1 MNFIQR
7 DEYALFP
14 CKCDPIHVGH
24 IVQIKRLLKTHKYVI
39 IDIYDYDSRVMPVE
53 EVEEVINEVMCGCE
67 MKRIRFRT
75 HKTSYAKS
83 SYEAIYIYH
92 IVTGNKAVYNK
103 LKKEGFDV
111 ELAYNGVEGMEKVQA
126 NPPDAIVLD
135 VMMPEKDGYEMCK
148 ELKADSDL
156 CEIPV
161 LLLTAVASHVT
172 STRYSHADGMS
183 TEADDY
189 IAKPA
194 SAEEISQSI
203 RSMLGM

>member
-1 MNFIQR
+1 MTDKKRILVVD
-7 DEYALFP
+7 DEPDF
-14 CKCDPIHVGH
+14 CS
-24 IVQIKRLLKTHKYVI
+24 IVQGQL
-39 IDIYDYDSRVMPVE
+39 E
-53 EVEEVINEVMCGCE
+53 
-67 MKRIRFRT
+67 
-75 HKTSYAKS
+75 
-83 SYEAIYIYH
+83 
-92 IVTGNKAVYNK
+92 
-103 LKKEGFDV
+103 KEGFDV

-148 ELKADSDL
+148 ELKADSNL

-194 SAEEISQSI
+194 SAESISQSI
-203 RSMLGM
+203 RQMLNM

>member
-1 MNFIQR
+1 MTDKKRILVVD
-7 DEYALFP
+7 DEPDF
-14 CKCDPIHVGH
+14 CS
-24 IVQIKRLLKTHKYVI
+24 IVQGQL
-39 IDIYDYDSRVMPVE
+39 E
-53 EVEEVINEVMCGCE
+53 
-67 MKRIRFRT
+67 
-75 HKTSYAKS
+75 
-83 SYEAIYIYH
+83 
-92 IVTGNKAVYNK
+92 
-103 LKKEGFDV
+103 KEGFDV

-148 ELKADSDL
+148 ELKSDNNF

>member
-1 MNFIQR
+1 MTDKKRILVVD
-7 DEYALFP
+7 DEPDF
-14 CKCDPIHVGH
+14 CS
-24 IVQIKRLLKTHKYVI
+24 IVQGQL
-39 IDIYDYDSRVMPVE
+39 E
-53 EVEEVINEVMCGCE
+53 
-67 MKRIRFRT
+67 
-75 HKTSYAKS
+75 
-83 SYEAIYIYH
+83 
-92 IVTGNKAVYNK
+92 
-103 LKKEGFDV
+103 KEGFDV

-194 SAEEISQSI
+194 SAESISQSI
-203 RSMLGM
+203 RQMLNM